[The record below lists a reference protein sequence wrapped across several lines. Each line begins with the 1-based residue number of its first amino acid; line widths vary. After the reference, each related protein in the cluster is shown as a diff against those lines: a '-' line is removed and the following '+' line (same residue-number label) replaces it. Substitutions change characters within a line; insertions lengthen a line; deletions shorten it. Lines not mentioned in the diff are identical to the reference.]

1 MYQITNIF
9 YLNYNI
15 IISYFFQ
22 KIKKNV
28 LQAASWLPSKLQP
41 KFLHAIWQCVRLL
54 DFVERGLPV
63 RLTLLSFDVLLNSLH
78 SHFMMVYIQHLSATQ
93 LLPRG
98 GVLFKS
104 FRVIGFEPM
113 TSPFQAEPSTKLS
126 LHPDNWRHQRELNP
140 YCKDENLV
148 SLPLDDSVISCL

>member
-9 YLNYNI
+9 FRLQYNYI
-15 IISYFFQ
+15 IFFSKDQ
-22 KIKKNV
+22 EKCV
-28 LQAASWLPSKLQP
+28 TSCSLAPKLQP

-78 SHFMMVYIQHLSATQ
+78 SHFMVFYIQHLSVTQ

-104 FRVIGFEPM
+104 LRVIGFEPM

-126 LHPDNWRHQRELNP
+126 LHPDNWKHQRGSNP

-148 SLPLDDSVISCL
+148 S

>member
-9 YLNYNI
+9 CLNYNI

-54 DFVERGLPV
+54 DFVERDLPV

-78 SHFMMVYIQHLSATQ
+78 SHFMAVHIYSILA
-93 LLPRG
+93 LPN
-98 GVLFKS
+98 S
-104 FRVIGFEPM
+104 
-113 TSPFQAEPSTKLS
+113 
-126 LHPDNWRHQRELNP
+126 
-140 YCKDENLV
+140 YLV
-148 SLPLDDSVISCL
+148 SQSLDDSAIYFVCEYIIIISYFFQNVNNYFLIFTKVCQSR